1 MFLTEILISL
11 SEPFYK
17 EFQSKLMPGVPND
30 SVLGV
35 RTPLIRGIAKK
46 YYGSREATEFILN
59 LPHVYYE
66 ENNLH
71 AFIIE
76 QIKDFDEA
84 LYQTDR
90 FLPFIDNWATCDSF
104 LPIAFKKDPKRLKV
118 HLERWL
124 KSENTYTVRYAV
136 KILMQLFLDDL
147 FEIEQTEM
155 LCLIRSEEY
164 YVKMAIAWYFATA
177 LAKQYETAVKYI
189 EQKRLPV
196 WTHNKAIQKA
206 IESHR
211 ISAEIKEYLKTL
223 KIK

>member
-76 QIKDFDEA
+76 QIKDF
-84 LYQTDR
+84 T
-90 FLPFIDNWATCDSF
+90 S
-104 LPIAFKKDPKRLKV
+104 V
-118 HLERWL
+118 
-124 KSENTYTVRYAV
+124 
-136 KILMQLFLDDL
+136 QLFL
-147 FEIEQTEM
+147 
-155 LCLIRSEEY
+155 
-164 YVKMAIAWYFATA
+164 
-177 LAKQYETAVKYI
+177 
-189 EQKRLPV
+189 LPLN
-196 WTHNKAIQKA
+196 TFTSKSFLDTQI
-206 IESHR
+206 I
-211 ISAEIKEYLKTL
+211 
-223 KIK
+223 